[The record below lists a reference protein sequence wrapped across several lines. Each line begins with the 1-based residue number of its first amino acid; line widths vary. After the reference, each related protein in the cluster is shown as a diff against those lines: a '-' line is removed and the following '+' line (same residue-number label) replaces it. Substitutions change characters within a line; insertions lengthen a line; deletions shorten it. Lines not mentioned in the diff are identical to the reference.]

1 MKRCRGCWRNESA
14 ALRVLVPDRLGV
26 RRDTWGVEQP
36 LRMSRGV
43 NTTPLQTGFLS
54 WKQKALELHVCVSGM
69 LVEERRRAFIR
80 SAFRVSRQ
88 AFLSAIID
96 PEKGWRA
103 ADVKFVSI
111 FHQSWDLIDEI
122 FLSVAMIHT
131 VKVVTIYKSLAIE
144 T

>member
-1 MKRCRGCWRNESA
+1 
-14 ALRVLVPDRLGV
+14 
-26 RRDTWGVEQP
+26 
-36 LRMSRGV
+36 
-43 NTTPLQTGFLS
+43 
-54 WKQKALELHVCVSGM
+54 M
-69 LVEERRRAFIR
+69 LVEGRRRAFIR
-80 SAFRVSRQ
+80 SAFRVSQR

-111 FHQSWDLIDEI
+111 FHQSWGSIDEI

-131 VKVVTIYKSLAIE
+131 VKVAIIYKSLAIE